1 MAGALPRR
9 TAGAADRGIRR
20 RRWFLFGSFF
30 ILGFVTLIRLL
41 AGSPRLLDWVLAG
54 FVVLTGLAA
63 TLYQGAVRTLEEG
76 RRSEAETFARI
87 LQGLSRSISPDAIV
101 DAIVEEL
108 WVGTGADHTVV
119 VRLEADG
126 RALEATMVS
135 RRPGVPPSM
144 TLLPVSLLDVGLPVP
159 TPAGRPMVGLP
170 VDAAEPVVAMARPT
184 VAATSAGAGTS
195 GAAAMSAASAPAASP
210 AQAPSAPAPRPA
222 RRMAAPAIDLRSPE
236 RRTADAGRRSVRS
249 DRRRSWSVLTAV
261 ASLRAISGAAPVP
274 AVVRAGTASADPA
287 RLAATRIA
295 DGVRDAYGLTHTLA
309 APLVTGTGVIGAIV
323 LSRRT
328 ADPWPSAAERILAGA
343 AIEASAALDRAYSHR
358 AAEARASTDALTGL
372 PNRRYFDEF
381 CGLLARRRRADD
393 ALGVLMIDIDH
404 FKRLNDRHGHAV
416 GDLVLRAVAEAIA
429 GAVREDDVPARYGGE
444 EFAVL
449 LRNPSQQ
456 VAVEIGERV
465 RASVAS
471 LDLREFGPSAVT
483 VSVGVAIS
491 SAPDQPID
499 DLIAEADRA
508 LYRAKRGGRDR
519 VVTA

>member
-1 MAGALPRR
+1 VAGALARR

-30 ILGFVTLIRLL
+30 VLGFVTLIRLL

-54 FVVLTGLAA
+54 LVVLTGLAA
-63 TLYQGAVRTLEEG
+63 TLYQGAVRALEEG

-119 VRLEADG
+119 VRLEPDG

-135 RRPGVPPSM
+135 QRPGVPPS
-144 TLLPVSLLDVGLPVP
+144 TTRLPVSLLHDGPP
-159 TPAGRPMVGLP
+159 MPAAAGRPMFGLP
-170 VDAAEPVVAMARPT
+170 FETAEPAVAMARPI
-184 VAATSAGAGTS
+184 AATASAGAGS
-195 GAAAMSAASAPAASP
+195 VGASATSVG
-210 AQAPSAPAPRPA
+210 APRPD
-222 RRMAAPAIDLRSPE
+222 RTMATSRNASRSRE
-236 RRTADAGRRSVRS
+236 RRTTDAGRRSVGS

-261 ASLRAISGAAPVP
+261 ASLRAMSVAAPVP
-274 AVVRAGTASADPA
+274 AVGRAGTASADPA
-287 RLAATRIA
+287 RLAANRIA

-328 ADPWPSAAERILAGA
+328 ADPWPQAAERILAGA

-404 FKRLNDRHGHAV
+404 FKRLNDAHGHAV
-416 GDLVLRAVAEAIA
+416 GDLVLRSVAEAIA

-449 LRNPSQQ
+449 LRNPSEE

-465 RASVAS
+465 RASVAG

-491 SAPDQPID
+491 SATDQPID

-508 LYRAKRGGRDR
+508 LYRAKRAGRDR